1 MRVSTAVKVAIRQ
14 YFACARGFEQQ
25 VYDLLMGTNL
35 TVDIQTVD
43 FCGIDSNI
51 HVYYPYE
58 NFTVE
63 TLLNCVD
70 SLIDDIIA
78 ETIGE
83 K

>member
-1 MRVSTAVKVAIRQ
+1 MKVSKAVNVSVRV
-14 YFACARGFEQQ
+14 YFACVRGFEQQ
-25 VYDLLMGTNL
+25 VYDLLMDTNL

-51 HVYYPYE
+51 HVYYPFE

-63 TLLNCVD
+63 TILNCID
-70 SLIDDIIA
+70 ALIDDIIA

-83 K
+83 